1 MRSARLCRPKAVDD
15 RARPRPSTIEV
26 FSGCPKTYS
35 ANTPSSAPVSSTCA
49 RPTPN
54 TALRITHKRRGDNS
68 RPMMNSSNT
77 TPSSEMCATLSV
89 LPIRPSPEGPMITP
103 ANR

>member
-1 MRSARLCRPKAVDD
+1 MALFQAWPNTQSATAPI
-15 RARPRPSTIEV
+15 TI
-26 FSGCPKTYS
+26 
-35 ANTPSSAPVSSTCA
+35 PVSSTWA

-54 TALRITHKRRGDNS
+54 TALRITHKRLGDSS

-77 TPSSEMCATLSV
+77 TPSSENCATLCG
-89 LPIRPSPEGPMITP
+89 LPIRPSTDGPMITP